1 VSNWKE
7 FAGRVLSQAWEDEGR
22 PAEACTKCS
31 STILLQNSR
40 RGLFVGCS
48 AYPKCDY
55 TRPWDSLPIEGVNL
69 GVDPDTGLDI
79 LLLKG
84 PFGYYVQ
91 LGPTT
96 EGSKPRRAKWPPEWP
111 APREA
116 SPETLEKALRL
127 LSLPRMLGLHPQ
139 TNKPVEAS
147 IGRFGPYVKHDGAF
161 KSIPKSDSVYDI
173 GLDRAI
179 ELLAQP
185 KTQRG
190 GNAGRAL
197 GLHPIDHKPV
207 QVLDGRYG
215 PYVNHGNVNVTIP
228 PDMDAA
234 TVTLDDAVDLLAEK
248 AAKELAKS
256 GSTASPTPLAQRGHG
271 TRGGMPGRQGGRPG
285 GPRGGPNGPGREGQP
300 GKRPAGQPAASASR
314 RSRPQEAANK
324 GNKAGNGPGAVK
336 NPTRRGGPARPAQKT
351 GVRRRPA

>member
-1 VSNWKE
+1 V
-7 FAGRVLSQAWEDEGR
+7 
-22 PAEACTKCS
+22 
-31 STILLQNSR
+31 
-40 RGLFVGCS
+40 
-48 AYPKCDY
+48 
-55 TRPWDSLPIEGVNL
+55 EGVNL
-69 GVDPDTGLDI
+69 GVDPDSGLDI

-96 EGSKPRRAKWPPEWP
+96 EGSKPRRAKWPGEWP
-111 APREA
+111 TPREA

-147 IGRFGPYVKHDGAF
+147 IGKFGPYVKHDGTF

-173 GLDRAI
+173 GLERAV

-190 GNAGRAL
+190 GAAAGRAL

-207 QVLDGRYG
+207 AVLDGRYG
-215 PYVNHGNVNVTIP
+215 PYVKHGNVNLTVP

-234 TVTLDDAVDLLAEK
+234 TLTLDDAVDLLAEK

-256 GSTASPTPLAQRGHG
+256 GSTAAPIPLAQQRGRDG
-271 TRGGMPGRQGGRPG
+271 RGQARTGARAAGVRAG
-285 GPRGGPNGPGREGQP
+285 NGPGREGGG
-300 GKRPAGQPAASASR
+300 GKRAPQPAAPGR
-314 RSRPQEAANK
+314 RSRPQQAGNK
-324 GNKAGNGPGAVK
+324 GNRAGNAGAAPPK
-336 NPTRRGGPARPAQKT
+336 SSNRGPARPAQKT
-351 GVRRRPA
+351 AVRRRPA